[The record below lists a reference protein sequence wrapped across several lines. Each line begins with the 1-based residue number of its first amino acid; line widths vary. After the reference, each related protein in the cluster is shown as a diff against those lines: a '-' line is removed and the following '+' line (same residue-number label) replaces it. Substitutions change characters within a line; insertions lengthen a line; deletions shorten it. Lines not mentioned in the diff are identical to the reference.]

1 MGIDVIFVSDR
12 AEKKR
17 KGVRL
22 DKINLRE
29 ARLSANL
36 TMVEVAKEIGV
47 AQSTITSWE
56 TGKSKP
62 NNAELYYMAMLYGC
76 DVGDIFLP

>member
-1 MGIDVIFVSDR
+1 MEKVS
-12 AEKKR
+12 
-17 KGVRL
+17 
-22 DKINLRE
+22 LRE
-29 ARLSANL
+29 ARLNANF

-62 NNAELYYMAMLYGC
+62 NNAELYYMAMLYGM
-76 DVGDIFLP
+76 DAGDIFLP